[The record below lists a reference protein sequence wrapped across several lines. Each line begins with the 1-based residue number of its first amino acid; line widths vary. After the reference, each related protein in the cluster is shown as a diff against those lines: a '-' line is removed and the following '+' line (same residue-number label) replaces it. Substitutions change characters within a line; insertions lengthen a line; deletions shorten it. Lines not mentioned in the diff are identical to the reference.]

1 MLIDRHNQI
10 NLFES
15 VFPTLNIQMDK
26 TLQQIDTL
34 LDHDEVFGAVKADL
48 SKRYPNTT
56 RRGRHSTP
64 VEVVLRMLIIKH
76 LYNWSYEETEQF
88 VRDSIVLRQF
98 CRVYLEKVSD
108 DTVLPSLVQFDL

>member
-1 MLIDRHNQI
+1 
-10 NLFES
+10 
-15 VFPTLNIQMDK
+15 
-26 TLQQIDTL
+26 
-34 LDHDEVFGAVKADL
+34 
-48 SKRYPNTT
+48 
-56 RRGRHSTP
+56 
-64 VEVVLRMLIIKH
+64 MLIIKH